1 MLGLPN
7 GEPPSPRAEG
17 DVGRGFYLT
26 EYTRSIPC
34 KKGDNHFTSLLGVT
48 VPSAMVL
55 SVLGLANIQRPAPAP
70 NTCLKWILISSV
82 LVLLT
87 QIVVIITVELSNQE
101 FLAVGR

>member
-1 MLGLPN
+1 MNPLVHGQR
-7 GEPPSPRAEG
+7 GMW
-17 DVGRGFYLT
+17 VGGSILQ
-26 EYTRSIPC
+26 SIP
-34 KKGDNHFTSLLGVT
+34 GLFPARREIIIFTSLLGVT